1 MQVSELNTRLE
12 ALFRKVFRKPDL
24 NLTRELTAQ
33 DVTGWD
39 SITNTELLAEVE
51 NQFGIRFTL
60 KEVRQMRNVGDLM
73 DLLAAR
79 LGAA

>member
-1 MQVSELNTRLE
+1 MQLPELNTRLE

-33 DVTGWD
+33 DVPGWD

-51 NQFGIRFTL
+51 SQFGIRFTL

>member
-1 MQVSELNTRLE
+1 MQLTELNTRLE
-12 ALFRKVFRKPDL
+12 TLFRKVFRKPDL

-33 DVTGWD
+33 DVPGWD

-51 NQFGIRFTL
+51 SQFGIRFTL

-73 DLLAAR
+73 DLLAAK
-79 LGAA
+79 LGVS